1 MTEAIELVPFPK
13 QLLFNITIIWLSSVK
28 EVNQMYNKILL
39 LLLILGCCGLGS
51 FTEGKSAAAEK
62 DILQLV
68 YPTFP
73 PFHWRD
79 ADGIMHG
86 IFYEIITEA
95 LERRLDQPVAWIS
108 YPWARCQENVK
119 MGKADALLTVP
130 TEERNSY
137 TASHKTP
144 FFEKPLHLFTS
155 ATHPRFNE
163 IKRIRTL
170 ADIKEL
176 NLSVITY
183 TGNGWHNVQVR
194 TLGIPTHETSY
205 LENVWIMLEQ
215 HRGDLVIEWPGGA
228 RPDIIRLGFEETIVD
243 TGVEIGKM
251 PFFLLIRKTANQAPL
266 LDRFDEIIADMIRDG
281 TLAAIIKKYE

>member
-1 MTEAIELVPFPK
+1 MYKKV
-13 QLLFNITIIWLSSVK
+13 LF
-28 EVNQMYNKILL
+28 
-39 LLLILGCCGLGS
+39 LLLILGCGLGYCNDATS
-51 FTEGKSAAAEK
+51 GSDADEK
-62 DILQLV
+62 AILQLV

-95 LERRLDQPVAWIS
+95 LEHRLGQPLSWTP

-119 MGKADALLTVP
+119 SGIADALLTVP
-130 TEERNSY
+130 TEERKIY
-137 TASHKTP
+137 TVSHKTP
-144 FFEKPLHLFTS
+144 FFEKPLHLFTY

-163 IKRIRTL
+163 IKRIKTL

-183 TGNGWHNVQVR
+183 SGNGWHNFQVR
-194 TLGIPTHETSY
+194 RLRIPTHETSY
-205 LENVWIMLEQ
+205 LESVWKMLEQ
-215 HRGDLVIEWPGGA
+215 HRGDLVIEWPVGA
-228 RPDIIRLGFEETIVD
+228 KPDITRLGFEETIVD
-243 TGVEIGKM
+243 SGVEIGKM
-251 PFFLLIRKTANQAPL
+251 PFFLLIRKNSNFTYL
-266 LDRFDEIIADMIRDG
+266 LDRFDEIIADMTRDG